1 MKRPFSFVSLLLAA
15 VTLLLSSCAESPDI
29 PSASD
34 AADSRLPQVQ
44 SDQSNQGDSAEGAP
58 TERKLEG
65 PRQPHQSLL
74 GY

>member
-15 VTLLLSSCAESPDI
+15 VMLLLSSCAEAPDI

-44 SDQSNQGDSAEGAP
+44 SEQPNEGGGAEGAP
-58 TERKLEG
+58 TERKPG
-65 PRQPHQSLL
+65 PHQSLL